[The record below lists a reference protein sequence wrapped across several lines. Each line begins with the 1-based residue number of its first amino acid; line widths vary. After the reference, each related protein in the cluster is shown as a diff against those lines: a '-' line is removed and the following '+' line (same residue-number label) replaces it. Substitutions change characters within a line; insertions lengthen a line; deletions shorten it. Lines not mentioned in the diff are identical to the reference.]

1 MPLSHR
7 PYVLLCH
14 SIDLT
19 IQAAKMIDQSSASA
33 AASGDAEKRG
43 FETSID
49 ETPEYGPQA
58 LQNRQSDADDMQRLG
73 KAQEFKR
80 NFSYISTLGFTSVY
94 MATWELT
101 IIALTGGLY
110 SGGFA
115 GLFWAF
121 LGTTILYAPVVLS
134 IAEMESMAPTSG
146 GQYHWVS
153 EFAPPSCQKILSY
166 ASGWM
171 STLAWLAGQTS
182 GIYLTMSLIQV
193 VVNVKNPQYSFTNWQ
208 VTLALLG
215 FILTLIVFNTWAAKA
230 LPMVQA
236 AALWIHIFGFLAV
249 IIPLLVLAPKNSA
262 KDVFTVFV
270 NESGYSSMGTAV
282 LLNQVF
288 SLYCILGSDT
298 AVHIS
303 EEVADAGLVV
313 ARCIWWS
320 YLLNSSLALGT
331 VFTILFCFGPLD
343 DAINAD
349 IPYLDLFLNMNNSAV
364 AIFVLVLIL
373 ILIYIGNITGLAT
386 VSRETWAFA
395 RDKGFPFSRWISK
408 MDRRLSIPTN
418 AVYLSSLACALLC
431 LINLGSPLA
440 FGIVVSVGLL
450 ALLSTYCISIGC
462 ILLKRIRGE
471 PLPPARWSLGRYGI
485 IINAWSF
492 VYCCW
497 AMVWCAMPT
506 SLPVTVANAN
516 WGPALWAAVCLF
528 ATIVYIVHGR
538 KHYTPPVSFVAG
550 RKMEGVG
557 IQSTM

>member
-1 MPLSHR
+1 MLNR
-7 PYVLLCH
+7 
-14 SIDLT
+14 T
-19 IQAAKMIDQSSASA
+19 SAN
-33 AASGDAEKRG
+33 AASPQQASDEKG
-43 FETSID
+43 FQTSTH
-49 ETPEYGPQA
+49 EANEYGPRGLDNQ
-58 LQNRQSDADDMQRLG
+58 RSDADDMQRLG
-73 KAQEFKR
+73 KAQEFNR

-110 SGGFA
+110 SGGYA

-121 LGTTILYAPVVLS
+121 LGTSILYSPVVLS
-134 IAEMESMAPTSG
+134 LAEMESMAPTSG

-153 EFAPPSCQKILSY
+153 EFAPNSCQKVLSY

-171 STLAWLAGQTS
+171 STLAWLSGQTS

-193 VVNVKNPQYSFTNWQ
+193 VVNVKQPDYTFTNWQ

-215 FILTLIVFNTWAAKA
+215 FILSLIVFNTWAAKA

-236 AALWIHIFGFLAV
+236 AALWVHIFGFLAV
-249 IIPLLVLAPKNSA
+249 IIPLWVLAPRNSA

-270 NESGYSSMGTAV
+270 NESGYSSMGSAV

-313 ARCIWWS
+313 ARCICWS
-320 YLLNSSLALGT
+320 YVLNTSLALVT
-331 VFTILFCFGPLD
+331 VFTILFCFGPLE

-349 IPYLDLFLNMNNSAV
+349 IPFLHLFLNMNNPAV
-364 AIFVLVLIL
+364 AIFVLVVIL
-373 ILIYIGNITGLAT
+373 VLIYIGNITGLAT

-408 MDRRLSIPTN
+408 MDRKRSVPTN
-418 AVYLSSLACALLC
+418 AVYLSSVACALLC
-431 LINLGSPLA
+431 LINLGSSLA

-471 PLPPARWSLGRYGI
+471 TLPPARWSLGKYGI
-485 IINAWSF
+485 LINAWSF
-492 VYCCW
+492 LYCCW
-497 AMVWCAMPT
+497 AIIWCAMPT
-506 SLPVTVANAN
+506 SLPVTAANAN
-516 WGPALWAAVCLF
+516 WGPALWAAVCVF
-528 ATIVYIVHGR
+528 AAIAYLLHGR
-538 KHYTPPVSFVAG
+538 KHYTPPVMFVEG

-557 IQSTM
+557 IQTTI

>member
-1 MPLSHR
+1 MMLNKDFTSTADPDHGSEKKGFDT
-7 PYVLLCH
+7 
-14 SIDLT
+14 STTEAND
-19 IQAAKMIDQSSASA
+19 SSPRIL
-33 AASGDAEKRG
+33 D
-43 FETSID
+43 
-49 ETPEYGPQA
+49 
-58 LQNRQSDADDMQRLG
+58 NRQSDAEDMQRLG

-110 SGGFA
+110 SGGYA

-121 LGTTILYAPVVLS
+121 LGTTILYSPVVLS

-153 EFAPPSCQKILSY
+153 EFAPPSCQKVLSY

-193 VVNVKNPQYSFTNWQ
+193 VINVRLPEYTFTNWQ
-208 VTLALLG
+208 VTLALLA
-215 FILTLIVFNTWAAKA
+215 FILSLIVFNTWAAKA

-236 AALWIHIFGFLAV
+236 VALWIHVFGFLAV
-249 IIPLLVLAPKNSA
+249 IIPLLILAPKNSA
-262 KDVFTVFV
+262 KEVFTVFV
-270 NESGYSSMGTAV
+270 NESGYSSMGTAI

-313 ARCIWWS
+313 ARCILWS
-320 YLLNSSLALGT
+320 YLLNSTLALGT

-349 IPYLDLFLNMNNSAV
+349 IPYLHLFLNMNNPAV
-364 AIFVLVLIL
+364 ATFVLIVIL
-373 ILIYIGNITGLAT
+373 ILIYVGNITGLAT
-386 VSRETWAFA
+386 VSREAWAFA

-408 MDRRLSIPTN
+408 MDRKRSIPN
-418 AVYLSSLACALLC
+418 NSVYLMSLACALLC
-431 LINLGSPLA
+431 LINLGSSLA

-471 PLPPARWSLGRYGI
+471 PLPPARWSLGRFGI
-485 IINAWSF
+485 IVNAWSF
-492 VYCCW
+492 LYCCW

-506 SLPVTVANAN
+506 SLPVTTANAN
-516 WGPALWAAVCLF
+516 WGPALWAAVCVF
-528 ATIVYIVHGR
+528 AAIVYLVHGR
-538 KHYTPPVSFVAG
+538 KHYTPPVMFVEG
-550 RKMEGVG
+550 RKTEGVG
-557 IQSTM
+557 IQTTE